1 MMGETRERLTLP
13 LLRSRLVDP
22 GTGIVSV
29 AWQPWFE
36 AQFRTQKELS
46 EDLLAIE
53 SDPQQ
58 GDIAVVKRL
67 ETPMEVSVATEHE
80 ARRLAKDL
88 EQVSTFSD
96 VPQLAELVTRAF
108 DVGAKFAA
116 GEGSPPAPQALNL
129 GRRSGEYYRRWA
141 LAI

>member
-1 MMGETRERLTLP
+1 MGETREQLTRP
-13 LLRSRLVDP
+13 LLRARLTEER
-22 GTGIVSV
+22 TGLVVV

-36 AQFRTQKELS
+36 LVDRIIRGL
-46 EDLLAIE
+46 E
-53 SDPQQ
+53 SGLTDVENNPEQ
-58 GDIAVVKRL
+58 GDVAVAKR
-67 ETPMEVSVATEHE
+67 VADPVDIPVASEHE

-88 EQVSTFSD
+88 EQVQAFSD
-96 VPQLAELVTRAF
+96 VPQLAELVNRAF
-108 DVGAKFAA
+108 DTGAQFAA